1 MIENERPLAGR
12 VALVTGA
19 ARGLGEAIA
28 TALAARGAN
37 VGLADL
43 EAPGALAE
51 RIAGDYGVRTVA
63 LETDVADA
71 DQVRSA
77 VKHLASQ
84 LRPVSVLVNNAGI
97 MQRLARDHHEL
108 PDDDLDRMLAVHVR
122 GSALCAA
129 AVLPGMREQ
138 GFGRIINLSS
148 VIGLVGLQR
157 RTAYSTAKAA
167 IAGLTRGLALE
178 NGRHG
183 VTVNAVAPG
192 FTLTQVLQS
201 KIDDGR
207 LNYELFAQHAAVG
220 RWGRPW
226 EIARVVAFLADP
238 ASGFITGAIWPVDGG
253 FGANGNPGEQLGPLA
268 EMPVS
273 DRVG

>member
-1 MIENERPLAGR
+1 MNERTLSGR
-12 VALVTGA
+12 TALVTGA
-19 ARGLGEAIA
+19 ARGLGKAIA
-28 TALAARGAN
+28 VALAVRGAN

-43 EAPGALAE
+43 DAPSELADQ
-51 RIAGDYGVRTVA
+51 IAQEHDVRTVA
-63 LETDVADA
+63 MAMNVADPA
-71 DQVRSA
+71 VVREC
-77 VKHLASQ
+77 VGRLASE
-84 LRPVSVLVNNAGI
+84 LESVSILVNNAGI

-108 PDDDLDRMLAVHVR
+108 PDEDLDKMLAVHVR
-122 GSALCAA
+122 GSALCTA
-129 AVLPGMREQ
+129 AVLPAMREQ

-192 FTLTQVLQS
+192 FILTEVLQE
-201 KIDDGR
+201 KIGDGR
-207 LNYELFAQHAAVG
+207 LNYDLFAEHAAVG

-226 EIARVVAFLADP
+226 EIARVVAFLAEP
-238 ASGFITGAIWPVDGG
+238 ASAFITGAVWSVDGG
-253 FGANGNPGEQLGPLA
+253 FGANGNPGEPLGQLTS
-268 EMPVS
+268 MPDA